1 MNVNQVVN
9 APKKSNNVA
18 IIIGA
23 SVLVCC
29 LFSLYLTFM
38 RSRDEGKELKEI
50 ERLVEE
56 KPSSPGPI
64 IRDMKVTTSDTSPSG
79 SSGID
84 VSIDGGDPVPL
95 STKPMKVHLYQTYDC
110 SGPPTDSV
118 TLNEIPFDTA
128 WTLDKRGKGEEHF
141 ACCMKMENAKVNAT
155 YTTGYGNE
163 KSEHTINIKDMDKV
177 ILTEGG
183 RVPTGVRFADWQI
196 NGPDRCAQNLHIKAH
211 PLK

>member
-9 APKKSNNVA
+9 APKKSNNVV

-50 ERLVEE
+50 ERPVEE

-84 VSIDGGDPVPL
+84 VSID
-95 STKPMKVHLYQTYDC
+95 
-110 SGPPTDSV
+110 
-118 TLNEIPFDTA
+118 
-128 WTLDKRGKGEEHF
+128 
-141 ACCMKMENAKVNAT
+141 
-155 YTTGYGNE
+155 
-163 KSEHTINIKDMDKV
+163 
-177 ILTEGG
+177 
-183 RVPTGVRFADWQI
+183 
-196 NGPDRCAQNLHIKAH
+196 
-211 PLK
+211 